1 MRRKYKIWLVII
13 GVLLVLTIGLGVLK
27 LFMPNEKEKREE
39 NVTNVISN
47 IDEYGYSLD
56 DRDTDYMKEVFKDLE
71 KTLKEKDVNYEDY
84 AKNLAKLFV
93 IDFYTLNNKINKY
106 DVGSLEYIYSE
117 SVNDFKNK
125 AMATKLN
132 LSEEDI
138 YLTELIALLHDIGRF
153 EEITFLKRFDN
164 VKFDNALYGVKM
176 LFEDNLIRNFIED
189 DCYDE
194 IIKTAILNHSRL
206 SNKEGLNERCLLHS
220 KIIRD
225 ADKLDNFRVKKEE
238 QIEAIFPEKVKDKSD
253 MENSKLSDEVY
264 KTIQNQKCVDIHDRI
279 TVLDYWCCVLA
290 FVFDL
295 NFRES
300 YEIVKSNNYIN
311 TLIDR
316 FSYNDLETKKRMED
330 VRNIMNSFISD
341 KIKRSNKNG

>member
-125 AMATKLN
+125 AMAT
-132 LSEEDI
+132 I
-138 YLTELIALLHDIGRF
+138 YSDVMDNTYKDRIQELP
-153 EEITFLKRFDN
+153 EITSVEVIEVTNDKITLKEQEVDAYKVKLKYTYRKDLGYDKEGTLYLVKN
-164 VKFDNALYGVKM
+164 VNKLEVALYNPS
-176 LFEDNLIRNFIED
+176 LA
-189 DCYDE
+189 E
-194 IIKTAILNHSRL
+194 I
-206 SNKEGLNERCLLHS
+206 NE
-220 KIIRD
+220 
-225 ADKLDNFRVKKEE
+225 
-238 QIEAIFPEKVKDKSD
+238 
-253 MENSKLSDEVY
+253 
-264 KTIQNQKCVDIHDRI
+264 
-279 TVLDYWCCVLA
+279 
-290 FVFDL
+290 
-295 NFRES
+295 
-300 YEIVKSNNYIN
+300 
-311 TLIDR
+311 
-316 FSYNDLETKKRMED
+316 
-330 VRNIMNSFISD
+330 
-341 KIKRSNKNG
+341 

>member
-93 IDFYTLNNKINKY
+93 IDLYTLNNKINKY

-125 AMATKLN
+125 AMATIYSDVMDNTYKDRIQELPEITSVEVIEVTKDKITLKEQEVDAYKVKLKYTYRKDLGYDKEGTLYLVKN
-132 LSEEDI
+132 VNKLEIALYNPS
-138 YLTELIALLHDIGRF
+138 LTEI
-153 EEITFLKRFDN
+153 
-164 VKFDNALYGVKM
+164 
-176 LFEDNLIRNFIED
+176 
-189 DCYDE
+189 
-194 IIKTAILNHSRL
+194 
-206 SNKEGLNERCLLHS
+206 NE
-220 KIIRD
+220 
-225 ADKLDNFRVKKEE
+225 
-238 QIEAIFPEKVKDKSD
+238 
-253 MENSKLSDEVY
+253 
-264 KTIQNQKCVDIHDRI
+264 
-279 TVLDYWCCVLA
+279 
-290 FVFDL
+290 
-295 NFRES
+295 
-300 YEIVKSNNYIN
+300 
-311 TLIDR
+311 
-316 FSYNDLETKKRMED
+316 
-330 VRNIMNSFISD
+330 
-341 KIKRSNKNG
+341 